1 MRIATLLCCTFLVAC
16 TTSDGA
22 PSSDDAFSMPGA
34 TGVDGSVQTPG
45 GSRPLSA
52 PDASTPLLDGS
63 TQPPRDGGFGSGG
76 PAASADASSANRPA
90 DGGPAGHATT
100 DAGKLDAATDATAG
114 DAGSATDLPGFRL
127 VFQDEFDGP
136 EGQKADAKTWTYET
150 GGTGWGNSQLE
161 FDTDRAENASLN
173 GKGQLEIVARKESYM
188 GKSYTSARLKTQGKF
203 EHSYGRYESRMRIP
217 DGQGVW
223 PAFWMLGTD
232 IGSASWPTCGEI
244 DIMESIGRERG
255 IVHGT
260 LHGPSYSGGN
270 GIGAAYTLPNNQ
282 NFADDFHVLALEWE
296 KDAIRWY
303 VDGKLYQTRTAKDLP
318 SGARWVFDHNF
329 FILHNLAIGGQWPG
343 NPDASTAFP
352 KTLSVDYVRVYEK
365 L

>member
-1 MRIATLLCCTFLVAC
+1 MATLLCCASLVAC
-16 TTSDGA
+16 TTRDGD
-22 PSSDDAFSMPGA
+22 PSSDDVFSPSES
-34 TGVDGSVQTPG
+34 TRVDGSVQTPDAAP
-45 GSRPLSA
+45 PLSA

-63 TQPPRDGGFGSGG
+63 AQSPRDAGNGA
-76 PAASADASSANRPA
+76 PQA
-90 DGGPAGHATT
+90 DGGGPVA
-100 DAGKLDAATDATAG
+100 DAATDAGKPDAASDASAA
-114 DAGSATDLPGFRL
+114 DAGRAADLPGYRL

-161 FDTDRAENASLN
+161 FDTDRAENAALN
-173 GKGQLEIVARKESYM
+173 GMGQLEIVARKESYM
-188 GKSYTSARLKTQGKF
+188 GKSYTSARLRTQGKF
-203 EHSYGRYESRMRIP
+203 EHSYGRYEARMRIP

-223 PAFWMLGTD
+223 PAFWMLGAD
-232 IGSASWPTCGEI
+232 IGSASWPSCGEI

-255 IVHGT
+255 MVHGT
-260 LHGPSYSGGN
+260 LHGPGYSGGN
-270 GIGAAYTLPNNQ
+270 GVGAAYTLPNNQ

-296 KDAIRWY
+296 EDAIRWY
-303 VDGKLYQTRTAKDLP
+303 VDGKLYQTRTPKDLP

-329 FILHNLAIGGQWPG
+329 FILLNLAIGGQWPG

-352 KTLSVDYVRVYEK
+352 RTLSVDYVRVYER